1 GGRGFGERQQH
12 ELPGVESKTLL
23 DQNSV
28 QGTAEGH
35 QLRLD
40 ALDVRNAAKAFE
52 HLAQQHLTDR
62 ELWVAR
68 RDKQPAHQ
76 SLVLLEYVEAV
87 AGGLA
92 VLHRGATSK
101 RARVK
106 ELHDQVERAAV
117 VPVQLFAPMPRLF
130 LEQRLELAGVHLA
143 QVHDGHGGRSLCSW

>member
-1 GGRGFGERQQH
+1 VICIGQLDQPRAGFEVSVLPTLESQPDGKRRAGGRGFGERQQH

-52 HLAQQHLTDR
+52 HLAQQYLADR

-76 SLVLLEYVEAV
+76 SLVLLEYVEAI

-92 VLHRGATSK
+92 VLHRGTT
-101 RARVK
+101 
-106 ELHDQVERAAV
+106 
-117 VPVQLFAPMPRLF
+117 
-130 LEQRLELAGVHLA
+130 
-143 QVHDGHGGRSLCSW
+143 